1 MPYLPAARFEGSF
14 WRIDLKLLHIRLSI
28 AMSFVFKQDFIV
40 SWAEIQLPQQSHLDI
55 GFIYFKS
62 KEYN

>member
-1 MPYLPAARFEGSF
+1 
-14 WRIDLKLLHIRLSI
+14 
-28 AMSFVFKQDFIV
+28 MSFVFKQDFIV